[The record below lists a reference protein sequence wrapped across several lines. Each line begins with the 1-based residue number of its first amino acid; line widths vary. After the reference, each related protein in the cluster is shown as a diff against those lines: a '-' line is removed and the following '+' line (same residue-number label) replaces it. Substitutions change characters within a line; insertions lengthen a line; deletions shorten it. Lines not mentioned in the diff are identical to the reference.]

1 MTESRYILV
10 VDDDADMSEVVRAV
24 LESEGYPCRCAANGR
39 QALAE
44 VEAAMPALVLLD
56 MLMPVM
62 NGWEAAHE
70 LRRSYGRALPIVIMT
85 AAEHAE
91 ARRDSVDVDDVLA
104 KPFELRD
111 LLRVV
116 AKYIP
121 PARE

>member
-1 MTESRYILV
+1 MSDSRYILI
-10 VDDDADMSEVVRAV
+10 VDDDQDMSEVVRAV
-24 LESEGYPCRCAANGR
+24 LEAEGYPCRCAANGQ

-44 VEAAMPALVLLD
+44 VAAAMPGLILLD

-70 LRRSYGRALPIVIMT
+70 LRQSYGRGLPIVIMT

-91 ARRDSVDVDDVLA
+91 ARREGVAADDVLA

-116 AKYIP
+116 AKYVP
-121 PARE
+121 SPRV